1 MNVCS
6 LLTEYFI
13 HRTLSLE
20 YIIVNMSII
29 WKLLDFGKELHFDDH
44 TCIVLNLSFVYF
56 FLLNQFFFEELLLLP
71 MSSFKC
77 ISYQDTILSIVYLL

>member
-20 YIIVNMSII
+20 YIVNMSII

-56 FLLNQFFFEELLLLP
+56 FLLNQFFFL
-71 MSSFKC
+71 K
-77 ISYQDTILSIVYLL
+77 SYYCFPCQVSNVFPTRTQY